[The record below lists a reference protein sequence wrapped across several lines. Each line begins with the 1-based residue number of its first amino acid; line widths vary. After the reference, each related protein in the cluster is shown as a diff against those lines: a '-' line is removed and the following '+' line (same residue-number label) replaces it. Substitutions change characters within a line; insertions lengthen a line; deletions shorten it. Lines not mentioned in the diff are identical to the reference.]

1 MLIIGDPQ
9 YHLQAGNFRSAFS
22 GAFVSTEMLHTPA
35 QESSIAAFTTTLH
48 PRLGAGDIESHGFFV
63 GSDVEAAC
71 AGVTNR
77 VKALLDA
84 YGWTE
89 PSDDKMFLWNTRLL
103 RTQGA
108 PFHHDAH
115 NSSWHKSLFWVY
127 VLQAQDTDL
136 RFPNLDLSI
145 SLQCGQLIVFD
156 PLQPHGLVKSGNKEF
171 SPRQF
176 TRNNRQLFLS
186 GDMSYPHAFWPS
198 IGVERRTAR
207 LQSAK
212 FRNMNDIM
220 VMDQSGDI
228 VNRNYA

>member
-1 MLIIGDPQ
+1 MLIVGDPQ
-9 YHLQAGNFRSAFS
+9 YHLQAGDFRSAFT
-22 GAFVSTEMLHTPA
+22 GAFVNTEMLHTPE
-35 QESSIAAFTTTLH
+35 QERCLVAYAASLK
-48 PRLGAGDIESHGFFV
+48 PRLGAGGIESHGFFV
-63 GSDVEAAC
+63 GSDVEPAC
-71 AGVTNR
+71 VGVTNS
-77 VKALLDA
+77 VKAVLDG
-84 YGWTE
+84 YGWTT
-89 PSDDKMFLWNTRLL
+89 PSKDKMFLWNSRLL

-115 NSSWHKSLFWVY
+115 NPAWHKSLFWVY
-127 VLQAQDTDL
+127 VLHTSEADL

-145 SLQCGQLIVFD
+145 PLERGQLIVFD
-156 PLQPHGLVKSGNKEF
+156 PLQPHGVVKRGHKEF

-186 GDMSYPHAFWPS
+186 GDMSYPHEFWSS
-198 IGVERRTAR
+198 IGVERRTAQ

-212 FRNMNDIM
+212 FRNINDIM